1 MNHKII
7 HNSIGWFGTAL
18 ILIAY
23 TLTTFGFLSTNNL
36 IYPLANG
43 AGALGLIYTSF
54 KKKDYPPG
62 VLNII
67 WFTIALVAIV
77 KFMIVN
83 S

>member
-1 MNHKII
+1 MNKKII
-7 HNSIGWFGTAL
+7 HESIGWSGTAL
-18 ILIAY
+18 IILAY
-23 TLTTFGFLSTNNL
+23 ALSTFGFLSTSNL
-36 IYPLANG
+36 IYPLTNG

-67 WFTIALVAIV
+67 WFTIALIAIV

-83 S
+83 A